1 MDGAPEIDDGGP
13 AFPQPMFVGPN
24 GQLDYPWNGWG
35 MGGLSLRDWL
45 AGQAFDANMRE
56 AVEWYNAGNACDVYQ
71 RAATGSYR
79 AADAMLAARKAGG
92 AS

>member
-13 AFPQPMFVGPN
+13 AYPV
-24 GQLDYPWNGWG
+24 LDIAKTQCPG
-35 MGGLSLRDWL
+35 MSLRDWL

-79 AADAMLAARKAGG
+79 AADAMLVARKAGG